1 MELSEEMRQLMLE
14 SLKKINEKLDHIL
27 EVVNDEITEQTN
39 TGDN

>member
-1 MELSEEMRQLMLE
+1 MELTEEMRQLMLE